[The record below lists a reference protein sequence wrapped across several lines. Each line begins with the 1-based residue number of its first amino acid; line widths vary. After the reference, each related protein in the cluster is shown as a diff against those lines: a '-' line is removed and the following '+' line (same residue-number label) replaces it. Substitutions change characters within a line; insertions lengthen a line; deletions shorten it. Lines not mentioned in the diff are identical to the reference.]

1 MIYIAR
7 IRIEKAKEYMKSKNS
22 NLTEIAFMVGYDDY
36 TYFNKVFRKHTGISP
51 REYKKAIETGEL
63 L

>member
-1 MIYIAR
+1 
-7 IRIEKAKEYMKSKNS
+7 MKNKDS

-51 REYKKAIETGEL
+51 REYKKAIETGEFL
-63 L
+63 